1 MTIKQELDALL
12 TRDVEG
18 LIASPDSL
26 KLLKLASLLL
36 LNGNQP
42 RTCSNSQRKYYQQL
56 KQLDMNAIER
66 AEAVKS
72 RTCKPAWNG
81 LRYINGDHYDN
92 TNITDAE
99 AVKLLTNGLLNKSDF
114 VKLPDGY
121 EVKST
126 ETPVTTHPIK
136 QAQPNRP
143 KRKR

>member
-1 MTIKQELDALL
+1 MNLKQELESLL
-12 TRDVEG
+12 SRDVER

-26 KLLKLASLLL
+26 KLLKLASILL

-56 KQLDMNAIER
+56 KQLSMNAIER

-92 TNITDAE
+92 TNITDEE
-99 AVKLLTNGLLNKSDF
+99 ATKLLNSGLLNKTDF
-114 VKLPDGY
+114 IKLPDGY

-126 ETPVTTHPIK
+126 ETPQPVK
-136 QAQPNRP
+136 QTQPNRP